1 MLDGNRR
8 GDVDGSIDALERIY
22 DEAVCVGGSL
32 STCRA
37 DEERLHSA
45 IELLAHITT
54 HTPYLTFLVLELADA
69 RCAGAACLAWEAR
82 RHAALVIRL
91 AHRALEVHARD
102 VGYEF
107 DAWRERAVL
116 EADAALTAAWVEEGD
131 DELGFGTAA
140 VVDAT
145 TALAAAIVAVPCDC
159 MAVPDHLASALAGW
173 LLCYAQAES
182 VALR

>member
-1 MLDGNRR
+1 MLDANHR
-8 GDVDGSIDALERIY
+8 GEINGSIDALERMY

-32 STCRA
+32 STWRTH
-37 DEERLHSA
+37 EERLHSA

-54 HTPYLTFLVLELADA
+54 HTPYLTWLVLELADA
-69 RCAGAACLAWEAR
+69 RGAAAECLAREAR

-102 VGYEF
+102 VGYEL

-116 EADAALTAAWVEEGD
+116 EADAALSAAWVEDRD
-131 DELGFGTAA
+131 DELGLATAA

-145 TALAAAIVAVPCDC
+145 FSLAAAIAAVSRDR
-159 MAVPDHLASALAGW
+159 MAVPEHLASALAGW
-173 LLCYAQAES
+173 LLCYAQADPA
-182 VALR
+182 ALR